1 MYVLFVSVFLFK
13 QKTAYEMRI
22 SDWSSDVCS
31 SDLGVRD
38 PGRAPQCRQPAAHAR
53 IANGPGRMNDD
64 PCIEET
70 GEGPPLVLLHGWA
83 MHGGVFA
90 PLVER
95 LRERYRLYVVDLP
108 GTGPSRDSAVP
119 PAPAARADG
128 EARRVPPAARRGG
141 ALGG

>member
-83 MHGGVFA
+83 IHGGVFA
-90 PLVER
+90 SLVER

-108 GTGPSRDSAVP
+108 GHGRSRARAESLGREACGEGGAARGPSGPGRSWS
-119 PAPAARADG
+119 
-128 EARRVPPAARRGG
+128 
-141 ALGG
+141 